1 MSITSTKKWG
11 LIGAII
17 ESPMKSHERLP
28 PFWKA
33 LLNRFFLLGHIC
45 FRILYYKAIGHHS
58 KKLAIKRDSLKNMCL
73 ISKGKIK

>member
-1 MSITSTKKWG
+1 MG
-11 LIGAII
+11 CII
-17 ESPMKSHERLP
+17 EWPMKSHERLP

-58 KKLAIKRDSLKNMCL
+58 KKLAIKRHSIKNMCL